1 MAVADLQSWAD
12 NLEVVR
18 LPAIEADITALEAAQ
33 TSYAATLASTTQTWM
48 DNLSAHLALIN
59 AAQADADA
67 AQADA
72 ADTTARVYGVDV
84 SLQAYVNSQIS
95 ALRTELTALNAQLD
109 AYIKGPL
116 ATSLSADVTAI
127 LPQLQAE
134 VAANTTAVN
143 ALMATVQAEL
153 NSIDAANNTLINT
166 DFPAQSAQVATL
178 QSAVTNAQN
187 TLDVA
192 FTDYPYANLVDGL
205 QNVQALVEGHIQSL
219 GVYVCRAPHTSW
231 TREPETATFSK
242 LPVLP
247 AWFVTDDAVFG
258 DALELPAGTDEAIG
272 QAYPLP
278 YDAAKFYRVTVR
290 LRVVGDGTSSGVQL
304 KLGASTFLDGVAA
317 DTAVERTLSA
327 ANATVANGELTFQTV
342 FSGDAT
348 ALTDAGYS
356 LGSGAANTATV
367 LPSAANKI
375 FFYLRQNPA
384 LATDGQVRVHSIQVD
399 DVTEAYLA
407 AAVIRQDVSVINNK
421 LSAGIMLRVDAGDA
435 DGSLELV
442 AADDPIEGAS
452 SVLRIKADN
461 IIFNGSIK
469 EAHIEDA
476 AIGNAKIKDTISSDN
491 YVAGTSGWSI
501 NKLGNAEFNN
511 LVVRDWLQDGSVSD
525 GGDSF
530 IAGPSQSPDGTVI
543 DTISL
548 GQTVIPDTVFTIS
561 VHSEYKRYGE
571 ATVMVK
577 GYPERSLVWT
587 RLQLQ
592 YRTKSAGVWS
602 GWVVLS
608 TSSIS
613 YLTTWSV
620 FTYSTTFVF
629 NNEDAEVRLITDSNG
644 TPNTPEDN
652 VRNTWLLLRSLPRR

>member
-1 MAVADLQSWAD
+1 
-12 NLEVVR
+12 
-18 LPAIEADITALEAAQ
+18 
-33 TSYAATLASTTQTWM
+33 
-48 DNLSAHLALIN
+48 
-59 AAQADADA
+59 
-67 AQADA
+67 
-72 ADTTARVYGVDV
+72 
-84 SLQAYVNSQIS
+84 
-95 ALRTELTALNAQLD
+95 
-109 AYIKGPL
+109 
-116 ATSLSADVTAI
+116 
-127 LPQLQAE
+127 
-134 VAANTTAVN
+134 
-143 ALMATVQAEL
+143 
-153 NSIDAANNTLINT
+153 
-166 DFPAQSAQVATL
+166 
-178 QSAVTNAQN
+178 
-187 TLDVA
+187 
-192 FTDYPYANLVDGL
+192 
-205 QNVQALVEGHIQSL
+205 
-219 GVYVCRAPHTSW
+219 
-231 TREPETATFSK
+231 
-242 LPVLP
+242 
-247 AWFVTDDAVFG
+247 
-258 DALELPAGTDEAIG
+258 
-272 QAYPLP
+272 
-278 YDAAKFYRVTVR
+278 
-290 LRVVGDGTSSGVQL
+290 
-304 KLGASTFLDGVAA
+304 
-317 DTAVERTLSA
+317 
-327 ANATVANGELTFQTV
+327 
-342 FSGDAT
+342 
-348 ALTDAGYS
+348 
-356 LGSGAANTATV
+356 
-367 LPSAANKI
+367 
-375 FFYLRQNPA
+375 
-384 LATDGQVRVHSIQVD
+384 
-399 DVTEAYLA
+399 
-407 AAVIRQDVSVINNK
+407 
-421 LSAGIMLRVDAGDA
+421 MLRVDAGDA